1 MKIVIIDDDPDLR
14 ALLAH
19 HLRKEWP
26 GMEIEQFDPLE
37 RDMPDASFPLGDY
50 DLMILDYMLGRGDGL
65 EWLAQFKERADCPPV
80 LFLTGAGNEVIAV
93 RAMKLGADDYLR
105 KQELTPEKL
114 HRSIRELTKGMV
126 EKTVSPEV
134 VARMEGHRLGARIRI
149 PGISVLRLIGEG
161 GMSRVYLA
169 SREGD
174 DEPLVVKILR
184 SEITGDKKVLAR
196 FVEEYSLVERIR
208 SRHVARI
215 YGHGV
220 SGELAY
226 LVMEFFDGG
235 DLNKRLS
242 SKAIAPEEALKIFRE
257 LMFALGDIHEQGVLH
272 RDLKPHNLMFRSDGS
287 LAVLDFGIAKHVD
300 SIDRTGHGEILGTPR
315 YMSPE
320 QVRGITLDLRTDIY
334 SAGVLL
340 FQMLT
345 GMHLFEGETAAEV
358 ALHHLNT
365 PPPALPEHLVIY
377 QRLLDKLVE
386 KDRDA
391 RFRNADEVIGYL
403 SRKFYQGS
411 GAFGAER
418 TTKLLG

>member
-1 MKIVIIDDDPDLR
+1 VKVLIIDDDEDLR
-14 ALLAH
+14 NILAH
-19 HLRKEWP
+19 YLADEWP
-26 GMEIEQFDPLE
+26 ELEVEQFDPLV
-37 RDMPDASFPLGDY
+37 RDMPDASFPLGSY
-50 DLMILDYMLGRGDGL
+50 DVIILDYMLGRGDGL
-65 EWLAQFKERADCPPV
+65 DWLQQFKRRSDCPPV

-93 RAMKLGADDYLR
+93 RAMKIGADDYQR
-105 KQELTPEKL
+105 KQELTRERL
-114 HRSIRELTKGMV
+114 VASVRELAMV
-126 EKTVSPEV
+126 KLEQGVTQEIS
-134 VARMEGHRLGARIRI
+134 ARAEGHELGARIQI
-149 PGISVLRLIGEG
+149 PGIQVLRLIGEG
-161 GMSRVYLA
+161 GTSRVYLA

-184 SEITGDKKVLAR
+184 PEVTSDKTALER
-196 FVEEYSLVERIR
+196 FMEEYNLVERIR

-220 SGELAY
+220 SENLAY

-235 DLNKRLS
+235 DLNKRL
-242 SKAIAPEEALKIFRE
+242 AGRALDAEECLKIFRE

-272 RDLKPHNLMFRSDGS
+272 RDLKPQNLMFRADGS

-300 SIDRTGHGEILGTPR
+300 AIDRTGSNEILGTPR

-320 QVRGITLDLRTDIY
+320 QVRGAVLDLRTDIY

-345 GMHLFEGETAAEV
+345 GTHLFDGETAIEV

-365 PPPALPEHLVIY
+365 QPPDLPESLAPY
-377 QRLLDKLVE
+377 QRLMDKLVE

-391 RFRNADEVIGYL
+391 RFRNADEVIGFL
-403 SRKFYQGS
+403 SRKFYQGT
-411 GAFGAER
+411 GAFGVEK
-418 TTKLLG
+418 TTKLL

>member
-1 MKIVIIDDDPDLR
+1 VKVLIIDDDEDLR
-14 ALLAH
+14 NILAH
-19 HLRKEWP
+19 YLKQEWP
-26 GMEIEQFDPLE
+26 EIQVEQFDPLE
-37 RDMPDASFPLGDY
+37 RDMPEASFPLGEY
-50 DLMILDYMLGRGDGL
+50 DVVILDYMLGRGDGL
-65 EWLAQFKERADCPPV
+65 DWLQQFKLRPDCPPI

-93 RAMKLGADDYLR
+93 RAMKVGADDYQR
-105 KQELTPEKL
+105 KQELTREKL
-114 HRSIRELTKGMV
+114 VTSVRELTRAKSGQSV
-126 EKTVSPEV
+126 TPEIA
-134 VARMEGHRLGARIRI
+134 ARAEGHELGARIRI
-149 PGISVLRLIGEG
+149 PGIKVLRLIGEG

-184 SEITGDKKVLAR
+184 SEFSGNKTALDR
-196 FVEEYSLVERIR
+196 FIEEYNLVERIR

-215 YGHGV
+215 HGHGV
-220 SGELAY
+220 SADLAY

-235 DLNKRLS
+235 DLNKRLGDR
-242 SKAIAPEEALKIFRE
+242 ALDPEECLKIFRE

-272 RDLKPHNLMFRSDGS
+272 RDLKPQNLMFRADGS

-300 SIDRTGHGEILGTPR
+300 AVDRTGHGEILGTPR

-320 QVRGITLDLRTDIY
+320 QVRGAALDLRTDIY

-340 FQMLT
+340 FQMLSGT
-345 GMHLFEGETAAEV
+345 HLFDGETAVEV

-365 PPPALPEHLVIY
+365 QPPDLPEHLVQY

-391 RFRNADEVIGYL
+391 RFRNADEVIGFL
-403 SRKFYQGS
+403 SRKFYQGT
-411 GAFGAER
+411 GAFGAEK
-418 TTKLLG
+418 TTKLD